1 MKKLLLFTLVVVA
14 VIAMAGCVSAPPAN
28 VQPTLAS
35 AVQTAGAGANAA
47 GTAAAGAATTV
58 SGAATQLAPQV
69 NTAVAAAS
77 TAVVTVAA
85 AATAAAPTA
94 VPPTAP
100 PPTCALIP
108 GLAAPAAGALGSPDK
123 PITIAFVPSGDV
135 PTITKAGNAVAN
147 CLTKMTGWTYN
158 IQVATSFG
166 AAIEA
171 IGAGKAQI
179 SFLNTFAI
187 LLGEKKYGIIP
198 VLVAA
203 RKYSTVDIDPDKG
216 LAGQLETFY
225 KGQFITKNDSGVKA
239 IGDLKGKTFCFVDP
253 ASTSGYIVPTIFMK
267 ANGLNPESDVKG
279 TFSGSHDNVALAVY
293 HGDCDA
299 GATFIDARTDAA
311 VVKAAADISTTTA
324 PFFVTDRIP
333 NDGMQVAKD
342 LDPKIASTTVDA
354 ILAMMAD
361 PGGHAAIKS
370 AYAYDSLQKVD
381 PTFYDAFGAVLV
393 KAGVDPSSYVK

>member
-1 MKKLLLFTLVVVA
+1 MKKYLLFIVVAVA
-14 VIAMAGCVSAPPAN
+14 VIAIAGCAPAGSN
-28 VQPTLAS
+28 VQPTIA
-35 AVQTAGAGANAA
+35 AAQATVAAGASAA
-47 GTAAAGAATTV
+47 GTAAAGAATSV
-58 SGAATQLAPQV
+58 SGAATQIAPQV
-69 NTAVAAAS
+69 NTAVAQVS
-77 TAVVTVAA
+77 TAVATVAA
-85 AATAAAPTA
+85 AATA

-100 PPTCALIP
+100 PPTCAP
-108 GLAAPAAGALGSPDK
+108 MSGLAAPAAGALGSPDK

-135 PTITKAGNAVAN
+135 PTITKAGNAVAD

-171 IGAGKAQI
+171 VGGGKAQI

-187 LLGEKKYGIIP
+187 LLAEKKYGLIP

-216 LAGQLETFY
+216 LAGQLETYY
-225 KGQFITKNDSGVKA
+225 KGQFITKTDSGIKA
-239 IGDLKGKTFCFVDP
+239 ITDLKGKTFCFVDP

-267 ANGLNPESDVKG
+267 ANGLNPDTDVKG

-299 GATFIDARTDAA
+299 GATFIDARTDPA
-311 VVKAAADISTTTA
+311 VVKAAADISTTTV

-370 AYAYDSLQKVD
+370 AYTYDQLNKVD

-393 KAGVDPSSYVK
+393 KAGVDPSTFVK